1 MTTRATWLAGAVGVA
16 ALAVLPWMS
25 PASYF
30 LHIVILILLWSFIYT
45 AWALMG
51 KFGLVSLGHGA
62 FLGIGAY
69 TSALLWNF
77 FALTPWL
84 GIPIG
89 MVLAVLLAIV
99 IGYPCFRLKVVGHYF
114 ALVTLALAEVARLSI
129 VAARDIT
136 GGSLGMTP
144 AGVPTPS
151 WVALQFADKRYFYFL
166 ALGVWLF
173 GLWVWRRMDASMAS
187 AALEAISEDEGAA
200 AAIGIHVTRHKLYL
214 TIVSA
219 GLTAFGGALYGQFV
233 MYLNPD
239 TLAGVGV
246 SLQIVFA
253 AIAGGMY
260 SMLGPTVGAVLTI
273 VLGEALRVWFGT
285 TWIGAANTIYGILL
299 VIFIIYMPR
308 GIVGL
313 LTSHLRA
320 AKLRIGGVPLK
331 S

>member
-1 MTTRATWLAGAVGVA
+1 MSTRAPWLAG
-16 ALAVLPWMS
+16 LATLLVLPWMS
-25 PASYF
+25 PSSYF
-30 LHIVILILLWSFIYT
+30 LHIVILILIWGFVYT
-45 AWALMG
+45 AWSLMG

-62 FLGIGAY
+62 FLGTGAY
-69 TSALLWNF
+69 TTGLLWNF
-77 FALTPWL
+77 VGLTPWV

-89 MVLAVLLAIV
+89 VVLAMFLAVV

-144 AGVPTPS
+144 NGVPTPS
-151 WVALQFADKRYFYFL
+151 WFALQFSDKRYMYYL
-166 ALGVWLF
+166 ALAVWLF
-173 GLWVWRRMDASMAS
+173 GLWVWRRLDNSMVSAS
-187 AALEAISEDEGAA
+187 LEAISEDEGAA
-200 AAIGIHVTRHKLYL
+200 ASIGIHVTRQKLNV

-219 GLTAFGGALYGQFV
+219 AMTALGGAVYGQFV

-253 AIAGGMY
+253 AIAGGTY
-260 SMLGPTVGAVLTI
+260 SLLGPTVGAALTI
-273 VLGEALRVWFGT
+273 ILREALRIWFGT
-285 TWIGAANTIYGILL
+285 TWIGSANTIYGILL
-299 VIFIIYMPR
+299 VIFTIYMPK

-313 LTSHLRA
+313 IMLWLPPRPFPDRRSVR
-320 AKLRIGGVPLK
+320 
-331 S
+331 